1 MNSRRALAGAG
12 GAAALW
18 VIFTIA
24 APPPVAAQEQ
34 VPVVAIDLEGNAA
47 AERDLILKTLDI
59 PVDAPLSTMRL
70 RNGVRALWSL
80 GLFSSLEVYGRP
92 DGSGQRLLLVVSE
105 NPRITS
111 FDFAGNKK
119 IGTEDLKGKVDLRA
133 GQLLVRRRI
142 HEGCSAVE
150 QAYRDDGYAMAR
162 CLPEVKEERPGETSI
177 TLRVEE
183 GPRVK
188 ISALAFSGN
197 SAISTDRLEGA
208 VKLKPN
214 SLFRRKRYTVE
225 AAREDQGRIEE
236 LYRNNGYR
244 DAVVRTLDPEFLEDG
259 RKVVLRYEVEEG
271 PYYLFGSR
279 SWSGNSVVPT
289 EALEA
294 AAAFEAGEPFSQE
307 ALDRTT
313 AEAYSLYTE
322 KGYLLE
328 IAIQPATETRGD
340 TVDVAYSIREG
351 APSKVHEISIRGNRR
366 TKEKVIRREMTL
378 YPGDLLRRSA
388 LLRSQRDIFALGF
401 FEDVQLDY
409 QPTGEGTDVDLVF
422 AVKEKSTGSASGG
435 VGYSS
440 ETGLTGFVQLGH
452 PNLFGNGQSIS
463 LSVERGGRR
472 ENYEISFNDPWV
484 FGTPTAFGFDLF
496 NTRRTRDLY
505 TETRKGGGISFGR
518 PWFYPFPDYSR
529 VYLGYSVEDYKFSDF
544 DPSLEDTDSASDG
557 IPLADRLRE
566 SSGLISSTYL
576 SFVRN
581 STDNP
586 FDPTL
591 GAKTTLRLELAGG
604 LLSGDQHYFKPTI
617 DHRVYFQPVWKP
629 SLMLRWRLGWL
640 VPLGD
645 GKGVP
650 STETFRLGGTRPFEY
665 LRGYDD
671 YYIVPEENVRGTGSG
686 QVRFPGGRAMFGVTA
701 ELVMPIVNPLRAL
714 LFYDAADVWNT
725 PGEIGLSSLKEG
737 LGTGLRFE
745 IPLLGQVGFDYAYGT
760 AVKDWRFHFI
770 IGPAF

>member
-1 MNSRRALAGAG
+1 MNRRWARAGAG

-18 VIFTIA
+18 LAVALTA
-24 APPPVAAQEQ
+24 AQPAAAQESI
-34 VPVVAIDLEGNAA
+34 PVTGIEIEGNEA
-47 AERDLILKTLDI
+47 AEKDLILRTLDV
-59 PVDAPLSTMRL
+59 PVDAPLSARRL
-70 RNGVRALWSL
+70 QKGVRALWNL
-80 GLFSSLEVYGRP
+80 GLFSTVDVYSLPEEA
-92 DGSGQRLLLVVSE
+92 GQRLTLIVAE
-105 NPRITS
+105 NPRVTS
-111 FDFAGNKK
+111 VEFAGNKK

-133 GQLLVRRRI
+133 GQLLLRRRV
-142 HEGCSAVE
+142 HDGCLAVE
-150 QAYRDDGYAMAR
+150 KAYRDDGYAMAR
-162 CLPEVKEERPGETSI
+162 CVPEVKEAKPREAEVTF
-177 TLRVEE
+177 RVEE

-188 ISALAFSGN
+188 IAALEFAGNHALAS
-197 SAISTDRLEGA
+197 DRLKGA

-214 SLFRRKRYTVE
+214 SLFRRKRYTTE
-225 AAREDQGRIEE
+225 AAREDQSRIED

-244 DAVVRTLDPEFLEDG
+244 DAVVRLLEPQFIDDG
-259 RKVVLRYEVEEG
+259 RRVVLRYEVQEG
-271 PYYLFGSR
+271 AFYRFGNL
-279 SWSGNSVVPT
+279 SWSGNEIVSGPQ
-289 EALEA
+289 LEA
-294 AAAFEAGEPFSQE
+294 IAAFRTGQAFSQE

-322 KGYLLE
+322 RGYLLE
-328 IAIQPATETRGD
+328 ISIQPEIETRGD
-340 TVDVAYSIREG
+340 SVDVAYAIREG
-351 APSKVHEISIRGNRR
+351 SPSKVHEISIRGNRR

-409 QPTGEGTDVDLVF
+409 QPTGDTTDVDLVF
-422 AVKEKSTGSASGG
+422 VVKEKSTGSASGG

-452 PNLFGNGQSIS
+452 PNLFGNGQSVS
-463 LSVERGGRR
+463 FSVERGGRR

-484 FGTPTAFGFDLF
+484 FGTPTAFGFDIF

-518 PWFYPFPDYSR
+518 PWFYRFPDFTR
-529 VYLGYSVEDYKFSDF
+529 VFLGYSVEDYKFSDF
-544 DPSLEDTDSASDG
+544 DPSLEETESASDG

-576 SFVRN
+576 SLVRN
-581 STDNP
+581 STDSP

-591 GAKTTLRLELAGG
+591 GARTTLRLELAGG
-604 LLSGDQHYFKPTI
+604 LLSGDQHFFKPTL
-617 DHRVYFQPVWKP
+617 DHRVYFRPYWRP
-629 SLMLRWRLGWL
+629 SLMLRWRMGWL
-640 VPLGD
+640 VPLGT
-645 GKGVP
+645 GNGVP

-671 YYIVPEENVRGTGSG
+671 YYVVPEENVRGTGSG
-686 QVRFPGGRAMFGVTA
+686 QVRFPGGRAMFGLTA

-714 LFYDAADVWNT
+714 LFYDAADVWNK
-725 PGEIGLSSLKEG
+725 PGEMSLSSLKEG
-737 LGTGLRFE
+737 VGAGLRFE

-760 AVKDWRFHFI
+760 SAKDWRFHFI